1 MDLEPL
7 RVNEIERKTF
17 FINLYN
23 IQMIHALV
31 AQENLP
37 QKPTEVQVRIQGF
50 FFKNFT
56 KNVSTFLV
64 ILGDF

>member
-1 MDLEPL
+1 M
-7 RVNEIERKTF
+7 VNEIERKTF

-37 QKPTEVQVRIQGF
+37 QKPTEVQVRIQGL

-56 KNVSTFLV
+56 KNVSTFFL

>member
-1 MDLEPL
+1 M
-7 RVNEIERKTF
+7 VNEIERKTF

-37 QKPTEVQVRIQGF
+37 QKPTEVQVRIHF
-50 FFKNFT
+50 FFLKNFT
-56 KNVSTFLV
+56 KNVSTFFL
-64 ILGDF
+64 ILGDFEKK

>member
-1 MDLEPL
+1 M
-7 RVNEIERKTF
+7 VNEIERKTF

-37 QKPTEVQVRIQGF
+37 QKPTEVQVRIQGL
-50 FFKNFT
+50 FFKNFA
-56 KNVSTFLV
+56 KNVSTFFL
-64 ILGDF
+64 ILADF